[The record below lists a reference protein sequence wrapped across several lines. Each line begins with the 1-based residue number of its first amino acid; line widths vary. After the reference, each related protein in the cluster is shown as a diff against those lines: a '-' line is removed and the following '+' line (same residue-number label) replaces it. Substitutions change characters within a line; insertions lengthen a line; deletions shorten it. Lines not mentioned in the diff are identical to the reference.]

1 MKEKKRE
8 LILKSITCYIKD
20 DNVVRMCKLDR
31 SNEPAMWNEV
41 FFALFPSIL
50 RVLEAMSNE
59 WLFVN
64 QFRETAWNQ
73 DADSKSIL

>member
-50 RVLEAMSNE
+50 KAQEAMANDGY
-59 WLFVN
+59 LK
-64 QFRETAWNQ
+64 ETVWNW
-73 DADSKSIL
+73 DTDSKSKAND

>member
-1 MKEKKRE
+1 
-8 LILKSITCYIKD
+8 
-20 DNVVRMCKLDR
+20 MCKLDR

>member
-1 MKEKKRE
+1 MH
-8 LILKSITCYIKD
+8 
-20 DNVVRMCKLDR
+20 KLDR
-31 SNEPAMWNEV
+31 SNEPTMWIEA
-41 FFALFPSIL
+41 FFALFSSIL

-73 DADSKSIL
+73 DADNKSIL